1 MLNST
6 LKNANILIID
16 DQQANIDV
24 LTSLLE
30 FKEYTN
36 LKTTT
41 DSRLVVSLFKEFEP
55 DLILLDLMMPHIDG
69 FQILELLKELIP
81 NSTYLPILVLTAD
94 VTQDAKQIA
103 LAGGASDFLSKP
115 FDLIEVDLR
124 IKNLIHTRYLHLQV
138 ENYNKQLEIKVKERT
153 RELETTLDEL
163 IREKEK
169 VEKSDKL
176 KSEFLHQ
183 MSLEMSSPTNA
194 VLSFANVLKEKMS
207 GKITPELL
215 EYFNGIDAAGQGLI
229 RTVDLVLSVS
239 EMQISTN
246 KPFFDEFDFVKEI
259 ITKLIDENKKAIEDK
274 GLKLNFFSTLPEA
287 VIVGDQNSIYQI
299 FVNLLGNAVKYTKT
313 GDISIYISKNEQGIE
328 VSMEDTGIG
337 ISEEFMEAMFHPL
350 NQDEGGDANKYE
362 GNRLGFTLVKKYCDL
377 NGIGL
382 SLIKKYCDLNKI
394 AMTLISKKD
403 AGTKFT
409 LVFTRTK

>member
-1 MLNST
+1 
-6 LKNANILIID
+6 
-16 DQQANIDV
+16 
-24 LTSLLE
+24 
-30 FKEYTN
+30 
-36 LKTTT
+36 
-41 DSRLVVSLFKEFEP
+41 
-55 DLILLDLMMPHIDG
+55 
-69 FQILELLKELIP
+69 
-81 NSTYLPILVLTAD
+81 
-94 VTQDAKQIA
+94 
-103 LAGGASDFLSKP
+103 
-115 FDLIEVDLR
+115 
-124 IKNLIHTRYLHLQV
+124 
-138 ENYNKQLEIKVKERT
+138 
-153 RELETTLDEL
+153 
-163 IREKEK
+163 
-169 VEKSDKL
+169 
-176 KSEFLHQ
+176 
-183 MSLEMSSPTNA
+183 
-194 VLSFANVLKEKMS
+194 
-207 GKITPELL
+207 
-215 EYFNGIDAAGQGLI
+215 
-229 RTVDLVLSVS
+229 LSVS